1 MASVEDIQELLAQLG
16 QSTLATNDA
25 IRSLATTVGAVVRNV
40 GAAAPPVLALQSA
53 NQTVRKSSETT
64 VQLSLS
70 DDQLTVSELG
80 DAPYP
85 GAAPPNDGFIF
96 ADQMGETS
104 PAETEAK
111 IEALLEFHR
120 RRGRKLR
127 SAQRTLPDGAW
138 VNNNPENVEDY
149 RLPASPLRSLT
160 HSELNKREQSAVSA
174 LAQRQW
180 DKRWSF
186 TYNLDEFEAIVSSTF
201 KKEILNYPSYECYVR
216 MSNAFHYLVLHYRVA
231 CWNSIG
237 AADKDDTS
245 GLFIPYRP
253 RGVTRHADTV
263 QLQVTQH
270 MYERYYD
277 ATNPS
282 AHAGMDDP
290 SHGLGDIGNVT
301 TMLGSIRKVHGQ
313 TIAEMV
319 RDKRRLWFR

>member
-1 MASVEDIQELLAQLG
+1 MASVEDIQEFRAQLG

-85 GAAPPNDGFIF
+85 GAAPPNDGFTF

-111 IEALLEFHR
+111 IEVLLEFHR

-180 DKRWSF
+180 DKRWSCG
-186 TYNLDEFEAIVSSTF
+186 E
-201 KKEILNYPSYECYVR
+201 
-216 MSNAFHYLVLHYRVA
+216 
-231 CWNSIG
+231 
-237 AADKDDTS
+237 
-245 GLFIPYRP
+245 
-253 RGVTRHADTV
+253 
-263 QLQVTQH
+263 
-270 MYERYYD
+270 
-277 ATNPS
+277 
-282 AHAGMDDP
+282 
-290 SHGLGDIGNVT
+290 GLGIKKPAT
-301 TMLGSIRKVHGQ
+301 TRPASGGSTSCLGGRQWASVG
-313 TIAEMV
+313 
-319 RDKRRLWFR
+319 RRETARSTRPSRSGPLSRSL